1 MTNADYDHA
10 KWMAQAHLNGL
21 PPADFDDWLK
31 DNLLGLVE
39 QAAKVRP
46 LEDSHDELRA
56 EYDEALDKI
65 RQVKQEVG
73 LIPGA
78 RAEACRDVLG
88 MKTRLTPHEVGEAL
102 NTLPSRVQE
111 WLSSG
116 KLRLDADG
124 KVRRDDL
131 IEYVES
137 LERPKVRKPLTTGE
151 AVKILQVAPRT
162 VSKWCDS
169 GRLPCEREAGTK
181 NRLID
186 SEDLRRFMAENGV
199 RIPENF
205 PQ

>member
-31 DNLLGLVE
+31 DNLLALIEG
-39 QAAKVRP
+39 AAKLRE
-46 LEDSHDELRA
+46 LEDETDELRA
-56 EYDEALDKI
+56 EYEEALDQIK
-65 RQVKQEVG
+65 QVKREVG
-73 LIPGA
+73 LIPGR
-78 RAEACRDVLG
+78 RAEECRDILG
-88 MKTRLTPHEVGEAL
+88 MKTRLTPHEVSEAL
-102 NTLPSRVQE
+102 NALPSSVQE

-137 LERPKVRKPLTTGE
+137 LERPVVRKILTTGE
-151 AVKILQVAPRT
+151 AAKILQVAPRT

-169 GRLPCEREAGTK
+169 GRLPCEREAGSK

-186 SEDLRRFMAENGV
+186 AEDLRRFMAENGV
-199 RIPENF
+199 PIPDDF